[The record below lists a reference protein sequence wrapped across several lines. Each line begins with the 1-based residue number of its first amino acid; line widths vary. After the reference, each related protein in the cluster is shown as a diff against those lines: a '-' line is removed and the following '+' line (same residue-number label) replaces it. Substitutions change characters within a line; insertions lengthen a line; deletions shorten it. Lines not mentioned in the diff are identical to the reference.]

1 MFDEKYTEKEI
12 AALMKGTPTKGTV
25 EVRMKDPKRSGSVTL
40 RDYFQEFPDGSREHR
55 PFIDAKGNARVAKY
69 TRKKTLHMTNEN
81 DRLELAHLKEHPIYV
96 KGSIPVLVLYNFD
109 DEATDYVAAK
119 DAAAEADGIIR
130 KLKSEGLKD
139 LARVLQIRTRPG
151 SSDIV
156 MKRALYE
163 FAEAKTGQANKL
175 GALTVLEQIGS
186 PDYDTKVLLYRGL
199 ESKEVE
205 VRNGRY
211 LFGQIGLGTTFDVA
225 LQFLND
231 NPDMES
237 ELAKKL
243 NFKKVK

>member
-1 MFDEKYTEKEI
+1 MFEDRYTDKEI
-12 AALMKGTPTKGTV
+12 ALLAKGAPTKGTI

-40 RDYFQEFPDGSREHR
+40 RDFFQENPDGSREHR
-55 PFIDAKGNARVAKY
+55 PFIDAKGSSRVQKY
-69 TRKKTLHMTNEN
+69 TRKRTLNMTVLN
-81 DRLELAHLKEHPIYV
+81 DRLEYAHLKEHPLYV
-96 KGSIPVLVLYNFD
+96 KGSSPVLVLYNFD
-109 DEATDYVAAK
+109 EEATDYVAAK

-130 KLKSEGLKD
+130 KLKTEGLQD
-139 LARVLQIRTRPG
+139 LARVLQIKTRPA

-156 MKRALYE
+156 LKRALYE
-163 FAEAKTGQANKL
+163 YAENQQGSANTL
-175 GALTVLEQIGS
+175 GALTVLEQIQS
-186 PDYDTKVLLYRGL
+186 PDYDTKVMLYKAL
-199 ESKEVE
+199 ETKEVE

-243 NFKKVK
+243 NLKIVK

>member
-1 MFDEKYTEKEI
+1 
-12 AALMKGTPTKGTV
+12 
-25 EVRMKDPKRSGSVTL
+25 
-40 RDYFQEFPDGSREHR
+40 
-55 PFIDAKGNARVAKY
+55 
-69 TRKKTLHMTNEN
+69 MTNEN
-81 DRLELAHLKEHPIYV
+81 DRLEYAHLKEHPLYV
-96 KGSIPVLVLYNFD
+96 KGASPMLVLYNFD

-119 DAAAEADGIIR
+119 DAAAKADGIIA
-130 KLKSEGLKD
+130 KLKSEGLRD
-139 LARVLQIRTRPG
+139 LARVLQVKTRPG

-156 MKRALYE
+156 LKRALYE
-163 FAEAKTGQANKL
+163 YAENQQGSGATL
-175 GALTVLEQIGS
+175 GALTVLSQIES
-186 PDYDTKVLLYRGL
+186 PDYDTKVLLYRAL

-243 NFKKVK
+243 NFKTVK